1 VVTNQQGIG
10 KGRMNTQQLNAVH
23 QHMLHEVAKAGGYIN
38 KVYHC
43 PLLAKDNP
51 DCRKPNTGMGHQAKA
66 DFPNIVFEKSIMVGD
81 SISDMDFGKRLG
93 MKTVFLTTKE
103 EEQAKAEKLVVDFRL
118 NQLIE
123 LLPILNDS

>member
-1 VVTNQQGIG
+1 
-10 KGRMNTQQLNAVH
+10 
-23 QHMLHEVAKAGGYIN
+23 
-38 KVYHC
+38 
-43 PLLAKDNP
+43 
-51 DCRKPNTGMGHQAKA
+51 MGHQAKA

>member
-1 VVTNQQGIG
+1 
-10 KGRMNTQQLNAVH
+10 
-23 QHMLHEVAKAGGYIN
+23 
-38 KVYHC
+38 
-43 PLLAKDNP
+43 
-51 DCRKPNTGMGHQAKA
+51 MGHQAKA

-123 LLPILNDS
+123 LLSILNDS